1 MLEQISGF
9 QNKLPPAEVEP
20 TQHRLGMEE
29 GGSHTG
35 SGNLLEETSNGRSG
49 LDWIGLDGMGRD
61 WISTLRLRAS
71 RKANHNR
78 LSKLP
83 N

>member
-49 LDWIGLDGMGRD
+49 LDWIGWDGKGLDLNV
-61 WISTLRLRAS
+61 TV
-71 RKANHNR
+71 
-78 LSKLP
+78 
-83 N
+83 